1 MYNILYGNQKNIN
14 LLVSFGVFSFE
25 YHFENRKNE
34 LKRVGEVIP
43 FFKSVFRNTKKTDL
57 NSAGASDQKRHKAY
71 RIAAIV
77 HNARLKPKSL
87 FFESHAVVDKRWTRL
102 GYMFKTR

>member
-43 FFKSVFRNTKKTDL
+43 FFKSVFRNTKKL
-57 NSAGASDQKRHKAY
+57 IS
-71 RIAAIV
+71 IV
-77 HNARLKPKSL
+77 Q
-87 FFESHAVVDKRWTRL
+87 EL
-102 GYMFKTR
+102 GIKKDTKLIELQP